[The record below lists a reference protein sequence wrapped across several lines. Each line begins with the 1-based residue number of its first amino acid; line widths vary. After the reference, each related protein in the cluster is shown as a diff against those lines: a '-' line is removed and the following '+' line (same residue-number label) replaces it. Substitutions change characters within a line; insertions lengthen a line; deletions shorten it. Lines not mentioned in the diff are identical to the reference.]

1 MTTWSVGEVV
11 NTLGSH
17 PSIQGFEPPTDYHF
31 FMRIKK
37 RKPGFLF
44 KMFYLYKKNGWGNW
58 IRTSEMA
65 DSESAA
71 LPLGYTPMCH
81 LILQSFPLF
90 GKHFSK
96 KGHTRCPILN

>member
-1 MTTWSVGEVV
+1 MHTWSVGEVV

-17 PSIQGFEPPTDYHF
+17 PSIQGFGPPTDYHF

-71 LPLGYTPMCH
+71 LPLGYTPTAIYIIH
-81 LILQSFPLF
+81 IF
-90 GKHFSK
+90 
-96 KGHTRCPILN
+96 

>member
-1 MTTWSVGEVV
+1 MSTWSVGEVV

-17 PSIQGFEPPTDYHF
+17 PSIQGFEPPTGYHF

-37 RKPGFLF
+37 RKRSFLF
-44 KMFYLYKKNGWGNW
+44 KNVCLYKKNGWGNW

-71 LPLGYTPMCH
+71 LPLGYTPTAIYIIH
-81 LILQSFPLF
+81 IF
-90 GKHFSK
+90 
-96 KGHTRCPILN
+96 